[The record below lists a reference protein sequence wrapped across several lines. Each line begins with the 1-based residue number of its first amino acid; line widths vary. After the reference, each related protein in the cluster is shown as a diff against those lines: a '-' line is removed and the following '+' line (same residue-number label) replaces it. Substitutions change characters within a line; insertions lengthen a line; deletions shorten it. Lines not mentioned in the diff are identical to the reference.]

1 MYEIKKN
8 KFKKWLC
15 SIPIDVKLDSRLR
28 GNDKGGCGND
38 SRGRGN
44 DGVGVISPY
53 AEKLEALS
61 YFFAIAIAF
70 VLPISTFLTNVFFI
84 SAIVLYFAAGNIKSK
99 LDFVLHNKIALL
111 FIIFCGFFL
120 IGLFYTTA
128 PLINAI
134 KVFYKYA
141 DKFLYGALLFPIFRS
156 EKLQKY
162 GINAFIGAMLL
173 VLALSYLN
181 YFHVLNLH
189 FSAHQDEVF
198 KSHIETNFL
207 MAFVAYMVMQ
217 KISQSVRYRWPLI
230 VALLLFIIYIFLD
243 AGRSGYF
250 VFIALSLLFLWQKF
264 SWKGL
269 LGAFVTI
276 MCLTTGAY
284 LFSSTFHQ
292 RVDAIRSD
300 VVSYHPGTVTSVGAR
315 MDFVK
320 NSVELIKRNPYF
332 GTGTGSF
339 GYEYKKVNPAVPPTD
354 NPHNEFIYIWVQFG
368 AFGVALLLWIF
379 GMQLYQGRKLSRE
392 QKELAQALVVSFVV
406 GCLANSWLADTT
418 QGHFFVYL
426 SAIIFAALPTKS
438 LLKS

>member
-1 MYEIKKN
+1 MNELKN
-8 KFKKWLC
+8 IFGM
-15 SIPIDVKLDSRLR
+15 SAYS
-28 GNDKGGCGND
+28 
-38 SRGRGN
+38 
-44 DGVGVISPY
+44 
-53 AEKLEALS
+53 EKLEKLS
-61 YFFAIAIAF
+61 YFFAVAIGFA
-70 VLPISTFLTNVFFI
+70 LPISTFLTNAFFI
-84 SAIVLYFAAGNIKSK
+84 SAIVLYFSAGNIRSK
-99 LDFVLHNKIALL
+99 LNFVLHNKIALL
-111 FIIFCGFFL
+111 FIIFCSLFF

-128 PLINAI
+128 PLMSAI
-134 KVFYKYA
+134 KVFYKYI

-156 EKLQKY
+156 KKTQKY
-162 GINAFIGAMLL
+162 AIDAFIAAMLL

-181 YFHVLNLH
+181 YFHVINLH

-207 MAFVAYMVMQ
+207 MAFASYIVMQ
-217 KISQSVRYRWPLI
+217 KISQSARYIWPLI
-230 VALLLFIIYIFLD
+230 VSLLLFIIYIFLD

-250 VFIALSLLFLWQKF
+250 IFIALSLLFLWQKF

-269 LGAFVTI
+269 LGAYVTV
-276 MCLTTGAY
+276 MCLTSGAY

-300 VVSYHPGTVTSVGAR
+300 IASYYPGTSTSVGAR

-320 NSVELIKRNPYF
+320 NSIELIKRNPYF

-339 GYEYKKVNPAVPPTD
+339 GHEYKEVNPDAPPTD

-379 GMQLYQGRKLSRE
+379 GMLLYQGRRLANE
-392 QKELAQALVVSFVV
+392 QNELAQALVISFVV

-426 SAIIFAALPTKS
+426 SAIIFAALPLS
-438 LLKS
+438 RH